1 MMRPNNYAGSADGW
15 DTWYLSSGSFLGNDQ
30 NSNSNIPRSFT
41 VDNDP
46 TNYDPRKPPANY
58 NTDPLLYTNKE
69 LTINNYTD
77 YADYG
82 ITYNSSSNQFE
93 LDLDALA
100 AGIAGLITPDFAGV
114 FDLVYDAQPDIG
126 GNDWTNLNNNFN
138 NDFDN
143 TIIDITDLNNQLKP
157 VEPFTVPY
165 YPPVNTS
172 AFIPAQYPTVPTGTI
187 PPSYGGAMAST
198 LNTGWDLF
206 DSLGVL
212 AFLCPLIVFL
222 LIWKLTGK

>member
-1 MMRPNNYAGSADGW
+1 M
-15 DTWYLSSGSFLGNDQ
+15 
-30 NSNSNIPRSFT
+30 
-41 VDNDP
+41 
-46 TNYDPRKPPANY
+46 
-58 NTDPLLYTNKE
+58 YTNKE
-69 LTINNYTD
+69 LTINNYND

-157 VEPFTVPY
+157 VEPFYSSILCACKHFCLYSCTISDNTVTATFHPNY
-165 YPPVNTS
+165 
-172 AFIPAQYPTVPTGTI
+172 
-187 PPSYGGAMAST
+187 
-198 LNTGWDLF
+198 
-206 DSLGVL
+206 
-212 AFLCPLIVFL
+212 
-222 LIWKLTGK
+222 